1 MSDTNKREYKITK
14 AGLWYNV
21 YRVRYYEGIEE
32 KEWLQKTT
40 YTLNRSHA
48 RTFYKLDDAMG
59 ALVYE
64 RMRWKKETPTTF
76 TKKSES
82 EEVREKTS
90 WSEL

>member
-14 AGLWYNV
+14 SGLWYNV
-21 YRVRYYEGIEE
+21 YRVRNNEGIEE
-32 KEWLQKTT
+32 KQRLQKTT

-64 RMRWKKETPTTF
+64 RMRWKKETPTTSI
-76 TKKSES
+76 KKSES

>member
-1 MSDTNKREYKITK
+1 MDDTNKREYKITK

-48 RTFYKLDDAMG
+48 RIFYHLDDAIS
-59 ALVYE
+59 ALQIAKAI
-64 RMRWKKETPTTF
+64 WKKETPTTS

-82 EEVREKTS
+82 EEAREKTS

>member
-14 AGLWYNV
+14 SGLWYNV
-21 YRVRYYEGIEE
+21 YRVRNNEGIEE
-32 KEWLQKTT
+32 KQRLQKTT

-48 RTFYKLDDAMG
+48 RIFYHLDDAIS
-59 ALVYE
+59 ALQIAKAI
-64 RMRWKKETPTTF
+64 WKKGTPTTSI
-76 TKKSES
+76 KKSES